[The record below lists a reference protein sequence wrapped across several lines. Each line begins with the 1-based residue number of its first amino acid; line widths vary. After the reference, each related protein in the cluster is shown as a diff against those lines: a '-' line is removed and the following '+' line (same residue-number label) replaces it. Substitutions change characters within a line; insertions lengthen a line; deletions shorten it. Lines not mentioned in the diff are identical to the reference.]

1 MKIFKRNIITVLFLM
16 TYLLLPAKVTM
27 AVNDQIDVGVD
38 EKLGDY
44 LPLETK
50 FVNSLGD
57 TVALGDLIDKPVLL
71 ALVYY
76 ECPGICNPMLTDLA
90 YRLPQVDLAPG
101 EDYEVIT
108 LSFDHEETPKVA
120 AKWKNN
126 YLLGIDNKYPSEH
139 WTFLTGDSTSIKKI
153 TDAVGFYFRPDDE
166 EFVHAGVVVTIAPD
180 GKICRYLFGVNFNKF
195 DIKMALLEAESG
207 KTNPTIAKMLQF
219 CFSYDPEGRA
229 YSLNITRIIGTFM
242 LIVVGIF
249 MTVLLRRKKKLIKGE
264 VFNG

>member
-1 MKIFKRNIITVLFLM
+1 MIKKNSVTVLFIIS
-16 TYLLLPAKVTM
+16 YLVLASTFIM
-27 AVNDQIDVGVD
+27 ADTNEIEVGVD

-44 LPLETK
+44 LPLNTK
-50 FVNSLGD
+50 FINSDND
-57 TVALGDLIDKPVLL
+57 TVTLGDLINKPVLL

-108 LSFDHEETPKVA
+108 LSFDHHESPEVA
-120 AKWKNN
+120 AKWKYN
-126 YLLGIDNKYPSEH
+126 YLLGIDNKFPSEH
-139 WTFLTGDSTSIKKI
+139 WTFLTGDSASIKTV
-153 TDAVGFYFRPDDE
+153 TDAVGFYFKPDDE
-166 EFVHAGVVVTIAPD
+166 EFVHAGTVVAVAPD

-195 DIKMALLEAESG
+195 DIKMALLEAEAG

-219 CFSYDPEGRA
+219 CFSYDPEGRG

-242 LIVVGIF
+242 LVVVGIF
-249 MTVLLRRKKKLIKGE
+249 LAVLLRRKKKLIKGE
-264 VFNG
+264 VIND